1 MAQQPNVELSPADLP
16 RPVLEPAPARRQRIP
31 RPGVITVPEEKPSG
45 PGFGT
50 PGPDTGW
57 ALRIISSAVLGD
69 DSPALRKLLAAL
81 MGARAAHFG
90 RAPLHE
96 DLEVAL
102 ALLGLRH
109 RRTEELDIRR
119 DRWVIITGHE
129 KSPGRTAVAEAGED
143 LYRSLSELDPDSV
156 AG

>member
-1 MAQQPNVELSPADLP
+1 MAQQPNVELSPGDLP
-16 RPVLEPAPARRQRIP
+16 KAVLEPAPARRQRIP
-31 RPGVITVPEEKPSG
+31 RPGVITTPAEMPTG
-45 PGFGT
+45 PGYGT

-57 ALRIISSAVLGD
+57 ALRIIGQTDLPEG
-69 DSPALRKLLAAL
+69 PPGFRKLLAAL

-90 RAPLHE
+90 RAPIYE

-102 ALLGLRH
+102 ALLGLRN
-109 RRTEELDIRR
+109 RRSGELDARR
-119 DRWVIITGHE
+119 ERWIATTSHE

-143 LYRSLSELDPDSV
+143 LYRDLSDLDPS